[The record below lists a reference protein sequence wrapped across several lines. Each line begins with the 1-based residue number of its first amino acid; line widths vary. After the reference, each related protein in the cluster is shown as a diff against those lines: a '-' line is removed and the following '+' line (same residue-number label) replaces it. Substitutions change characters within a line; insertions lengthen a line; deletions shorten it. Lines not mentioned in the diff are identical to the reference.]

1 MTLDTFFEKFDLFAD
16 APDAV
21 AKMRELV
28 LELAV
33 QGRLVP
39 QATEDEPAAI
49 QLARIAAVKAS
60 LKPAGRSKKGA
71 ERQRAETDGDLRL
84 PAGWA
89 NTVLADLVTIW
100 NGRAYAKDELL
111 AEGTPV
117 LRVGNLFTN
126 NHWYYSDL
134 ELEPEKYCDKG
145 DLIFA
150 WSASFGPFIWQGPK
164 VIYHYHIWKLALHNE
179 ADLEKRFLY
188 WFLQNKTQEIK
199 RSGHG
204 VSMLH
209 MTKEKMEKLLVL
221 LPPLAEQKRIVAK
234 VEELMALC
242 DRLEV
247 QLAAARAIRA
257 KLLAAAV
264 AELTT
269 A

>member
-1 MTLDTFFEKFDLFAD
+1 MTLDTFFEKFDIFAD

-39 QATEDEPAAI
+39 QAPVDEPATT
-49 QLARIAAVKAS
+49 QLARIAVVKAY
-60 LKPAGRSKKGA
+60 LKPTGRSKKGT
-71 ERQRAETDGDLRL
+71 ERQQAGTHEEPTL
-84 PAGWA
+84 PTGWA
-89 NTVLADLVTIW
+89 DTVLADLVTIW

-111 AEGTPV
+111 AAGTPV

-150 WSASFGPFIWQGPK
+150 WSASFGPFIWEGPK
-164 VIYHYHIWKLALHNE
+164 VIFHYHIWKLDLHSAE
-179 ADLEKRFLY
+179 DLDRRFLY
-188 WFLQNKTQEIK
+188 WFLYNKTQEIK

-209 MTKEKMEKLLVL
+209 MTKEKMEKLPVM
-221 LPPLAEQKRIVAK
+221 LPPPRRAEA
-234 VEELMALC
+234 
-242 DRLEV
+242 DRGEGG
-247 QLAAARAIRA
+247 
-257 KLLAAAV
+257 
-264 AELTT
+264 
-269 A
+269 